1 MSGGSRKA
9 TLMLSGLNLGGK
21 FLALGKALLVAGLF
35 GTSGTLDAF
44 WVAYSLPL
52 LLPGLLTATLTI
64 AFVPRFV
71 ANLEGRIGAEAW
83 RGANS
88 LLTLVVMLALV
99 GSVLMYIYASAIV
112 RLMAPG
118 LAVDTHAQ
126 AVSMTR
132 MLLPC
137 VGLITV
143 SSLLSAV
150 SLARERFVL
159 PGLESIVN
167 NIAVVGCAVLF
178 AHAIGVEALIWGV
191 ILGYAMQASLLA
203 WGNRD
208 LLQSSFRPA
217 FDYAHADFRAPFAH
231 LLPLFVGSAG
241 SMLTGFVDQY
251 FVSLLDAGSISALS
265 YASMLAFLPLEVF
278 AQAVI
283 TTYYPP
289 LGRSFAAGDSA
300 TAAATYAQGVR
311 FLLFL
316 TVPCAALLALLARP
330 IVVLLFQRGHFDETS
345 TALTVQALGFLS
357 LVVIARAHAY
367 FSYRVLHA
375 AHWPWTQVGIG
386 LLGVLTCI
394 GLNILWTRD
403 FGLRGIALSTLIA
416 AIQSAALATWA
427 VRRLL
432 GVPWPA
438 TFARDLVGV
447 LLPSA
452 VLVAIVMP
460 VTLALGSS
468 GANPLHAFATCLV
481 AFPAIAAALWVAWK
495 LRQPDLL
502 DAWQA
507 IGARF
512 PRLRGGP

>member
-1 MSGGSRKA
+1 MSSGSRKA
-9 TLMLSGLNLGGK
+9 TIMLSGLNLGGK

-35 GTSGTLDAF
+35 GTSGALDAF

-71 ANLEGRIGAEAW
+71 ANLDGRIGAEAW
-83 RGANS
+83 RGANT
-88 LLTLVVMLALV
+88 LLTLVLLLALL
-99 GSVLMYIYASAIV
+99 GSVLMYIYASEIMWV
-112 RLMAPG
+112 IAPG
-118 LAVDTHAQ
+118 LGADTHAQ
-126 AVSMTR
+126 SVSMTR

-137 VGLITV
+137 VGLIAI

-150 SLARERFVL
+150 SLARERFLL

-167 NIAVVGCAVLF
+167 NVAVVACALLF
-178 AHAIGVEALIWGV
+178 AHAIGVVALIWGV
-191 ILGYAMQASLLA
+191 ILGYAMQAALLIY
-203 WGNRD
+203 GNRD
-208 LLQSSFRPA
+208 LLRSSIRPA
-217 FDYAHADFRAPFAH
+217 FDFAHADFRAPFAH

-241 SMLTGFVDQY
+241 SMLTGIVDQY
-251 FVSLLDAGSISALS
+251 FVSLLDKGSISALS

-289 LGRSFAAGDSA
+289 LGRSFAAGDSK

-316 TVPCAALLALLARP
+316 TLPCAALLALLARP
-330 IVVLLFQRGHFDETS
+330 IVVLLFQRGHFDEHS

-357 LVVIARAHAY
+357 LVVVARADAY

-375 AHWPWTQVGIG
+375 AHRPWTQVTIG

-394 GLNILWTRD
+394 GLNILWTRTY
-403 FGLRGIALSTLIA
+403 GLRGIALSTLIA
-416 AIQSAALATWA
+416 AIQSAVLSTWA

-432 GVPWPA
+432 RTPWPSG
-438 TFARDLVGV
+438 FGRDLAVVV
-447 LLPSA
+447 LPCA
-452 VLVAIVMP
+452 VLVAIVVP
-460 VTLALGSS
+460 GNWLLGPPGGS
-468 GANPLHAFATCLV
+468 PLRAFATCLV
-481 AFPAIAAALWVAWK
+481 AVPAVAAALALAWH

-502 DAWQA
+502 AAVDAMR
-507 IGARF
+507 ARF
-512 PRLRGGP
+512 GRRRGLV